1 MAFDGKDGSAR
12 ARARWRDLRRSVA
25 AFALGLALATWAIGA
40 SAREEAE
47 PRIDLNRAS
56 VEELMSLPGV
66 GAAKAQAI
74 VDHRRT
80 APFHQIE
87 ELLLVKGIGDAIYA
101 GLRDRIT
108 VSGESTTDAPREP
121 GARSS
126 ASGVR
131 D

>member
-1 MAFDGKDGSAR
+1 MEFDGKEGFAQAR
-12 ARARWRDLRRSVA
+12 RRDLRRHA
-25 AFALGLALATWAIGA
+25 AAIALALGLAAWAIGA

-56 VEELMSLPGV
+56 VQELMSLPGV

-80 APFHQIE
+80 APFKKIE

-101 GLRDRIT
+101 GLRERIT
-108 VSGESTTDAPREP
+108 VSGEDTTGATREA

-126 ASGVR
+126 APDAR